1 MATWTQLDHFSLA
14 LVMEYDMKTPNS
26 GSFGGSGGED
36 EDAHTLFPQGGR
48 LVGITYDL
56 IYIYLL
62 H

>member
-1 MATWTQLDHFSLA
+1 
-14 LVMEYDMKTPNS
+14 MEYDMKTPNS